1 MINRFKTFVLFVIAC
16 TICACSASVN
26 GGVKTANDESEELG
40 DPRVAA
46 LRMRHDAEVRVEARK
61 ATEKGSEPSETDEAT
76 SEPDPKSEPEEISDP
91 LGPDLS
97 LFGGNA
103 GGMQLPS
110 GLLISQAVQGAGA
123 SPPNCLK
130 GNGRCA
136 GFVNVTPEWLLM
148 QIGDIIVTDMVTPTG
163 IQLARPGLV
172 TMMGG
177 EQVMA
182 NVAFIPPNPYGRR
195 TPANPGIASLEIACV
210 SASNCP
216 NRVSLV
222 LRAYQKALSGEMV
235 PTGKCYSTIL
245 AMPSPERWGHH
256 VAVYPTDLRPCS

>member
-1 MINRFKTFVLFVIAC
+1 MINRFKVFVLFVIAC
-16 TICACSASVN
+16 TLCACSASVN
-26 GGVKTANDESEELG
+26 SGVKTANDEEELG
-40 DPRVAA
+40 DPRVVA

-61 ATEKGSEPSETDEAT
+61 ATEKESESSETDEAT

-123 SPPNCLK
+123 SPPNCH
-130 GNGRCA
+130 GNCVGV
-136 GFVNVTPEWLLM
+136 VNVTPNWLSI
-148 QIGDIIVTDMVTPTG
+148 QVGDAIVADMVTPSG
-163 IQLARPGLV
+163 MPMARPGLV
-172 TMMGG
+172 SMMGG
-177 EQVMA
+177 ERVMA

-195 TPANPGIASLEIACV
+195 TPANPGIASFEVACV
-210 SASNCP
+210 SAGNCP
-216 NRVSLV
+216 TRVAIV
-222 LRAYQKALSGEMV
+222 LKTYQRALSGEMA
-235 PTGKCYSTIL
+235 PTGKCYSAIL

-256 VAVYPTDLRPCS
+256 VAVYPTDLRPCK